1 VKEGRASQTATI
13 VCVARAAAHGRT
25 TDPRFQDP
33 VAIQLLS
40 DDDRASVERLRNGEA
55 ARSTRE
61 NIVHETMKRRGEMMV
76 VRTNFVDDVVRDTR
90 AAQVVILGAGLDGRA
105 WRMAELAEAI
115 VFEVDHPDTQRDKR
129 ARTASLRPLAREV
142 RFVSVD
148 FTKDSLAEALA
159 AAGHDPSVPTT
170 WIWEGVVMYLR
181 RAEIEATMK
190 VIAARSAPSSALA
203 IVYASRSPL
212 YFLVGFLVRQLGEPF
227 RSAFTA
233 AQMAALLHSFGF
245 DVALDEDVPTAAK
258 RSTAAVQAAVKPM
271 RHLRLVSATRS
282 ATARS
287 S

>member
-1 VKEGRASQTATI
+1 M
-13 VCVARAAAHGRT
+13 ARAAAHGRT
-25 TDPRFQDP
+25 TDSRFQDP

-170 WIWEGVVMYLR
+170 WIWEGVVMYLT
-181 RAEIEATMK
+181 RAEIEATMT
-190 VIAARSAPSSALA
+190 VVAARSAPSSALA

-233 AQMAALLHSFGF
+233 PQMAALLAPFGF
-245 DVALDEDVPTAAK
+245 HVDADEDVPTAAK
-258 RSTAAVQAAVKPM
+258 RSTPEVQAAVRPM
-271 RHLRLVSATRS
+271 RHLRLVRATRS
-282 ATARS
+282 EES
-287 S
+287 KK